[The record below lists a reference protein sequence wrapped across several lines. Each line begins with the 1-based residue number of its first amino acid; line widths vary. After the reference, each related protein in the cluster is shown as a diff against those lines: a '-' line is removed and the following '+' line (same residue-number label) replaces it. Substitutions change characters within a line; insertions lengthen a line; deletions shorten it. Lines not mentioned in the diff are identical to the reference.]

1 MSHWR
6 DSWPKYWWNILFCQY
21 LQEIRCWR
29 SKFKKR
35 KSETRSGSNITGNSH
50 EQGGAGRG
58 RGGDGG
64 DGDLRVFKWE
74 TDARSDVRLLFKQ
87 MIICFSHTI
96 SEVNNHGEQ
105 CPKMQ
110 QLIQQ
115 GRIVLRKQE
124 EEVWYWGKVKME
136 VYFKQSKAT
145 TVIVSWAFSFK
156 AQSCSFWSAPSSL
169 FRSQELGS
177 K

>member
-1 MSHWR
+1 MMQ
-6 DSWPKYWWNILFCQY
+6 KYKRKWCLYIHLTTFICYQ
-21 LQEIRCWR
+21 LQLIGLCKRWVIGETADQSIGETFYSVSTYRKSDADAR
-29 SKFKKR
+29 SSKKR

-115 GRIVLRKQE
+115 GRIVLRKK
-124 EEVWYWGKVKME
+124 GGR
-136 VYFKQSKAT
+136 
-145 TVIVSWAFSFK
+145 
-156 AQSCSFWSAPSSL
+156 SL
-169 FRSQELGS
+169 VLR
-177 K
+177 